1 MKPKGPAERTID
13 SVGAAIGLL
22 WDWLGEAPKEEIVP
36 ATEEDWLPKSVPPAA
51 DGKIP
56 AVVVD
61 TEGENVK

>member
-22 WDWLGEAPKEEIVP
+22 WDWLGEVPKENEEIVP
-36 ATEEDWLPKSVPPAA
+36 AEWLPESKPPAP